1 MEQGGGNEIDQWIWI
16 QEKTFTNWVNEQL
29 KVSGRS
35 VKSISTDLCDGVNL
49 VALVEALQ
57 FRKIGK
63 VYPKPSG
70 KIQMLQNVALAFKAL
85 ADDNIK
91 LVNIGNEDVVNGNAK
106 LTLGLIWSLVQRYQI
121 SSRKDNRLPKKLM
134 ISWFRTVLPD
144 LDITNFTT
152 DWNDGIALHALL
164 EHLKPGMSPNWKKL
178 HSKDRAENCRTA
190 MNLFKDHFNI
200 PIVVHPKD
208 FANDKLDELS
218 AMTYLSYLVKA
229 GSPGYYDTLNWVC
242 KQLRNTNITNLTTDW
257 NDGYYLCAIV
267 HSLGG
272 EGTGYPNIDRNRKVE
287 NCQRGMDAGQKL
299 GVEPLL
305 SASEMADPNV
315 DHLTMMAYI
324 SKFRAVLPRKN
335 KNEKIEVISDFDMVK
350 VGTEFQI
357 RIQRE
362 DNYVDIKLIGM
373 EVQDKMGKHKCA
385 LTWADRIGQAIF
397 IPKITGE
404 HKLFVTYDGVTIKD
418 CPIEF
423 IVKADSGRATFEMES
438 DSLRIGK
445 PNEISVDLSEA
456 GKGELIIET
465 ISPIG
470 NLHYPSGEQQGLKY
484 VAEIQPNEVA
494 NTSMAG
500 EGQITAIVAHNDSS
514 IPVNI
519 EQSDEDENTCEITF
533 VPDEA
538 GTFTVHAFFNGD
550 EVPGSPKSMS
560 VTDPGLIKVSGDGIV
575 GGTKGTELKF
585 TVDAENAGGVI
596 DVDVIVEGKPINVMK
611 HIIASNR
618 YEYRYRAISA
628 GTYMVHVKW
637 NGKDI
642 PESPYRPK
650 ITDRSKI
657 IPLDDLTDRKDENG
671 YFVLDCDK
679 ETALRFDISQAGPG
693 NFTAEV
699 LAPKGRLPVAIRK
712 SKEDI
717 ILVGF
722 TARQEGNHYIH
733 LFWSDVPLD
742 MSPILAYCPGP
753 VLPVDYTKVL
763 VTGQGCATA
772 RAMVKAEFMID
783 GRKAGP
789 GIPRAQMY
797 GVKANVDIE
806 MKALKYD
813 RYMCNYTAPT
823 PGGYLLYVF
832 WSEETVP
839 GTPFKVSVLPKG
851 RSNKVLVTG
860 SGLKGGYV
868 GQELCVNVDS
878 REAGNGEV
886 TADFNGKRETAR
898 CDKID
903 HKNGIVSLRLY
914 PTEANTHT
922 LFIKYDG
929 EDVPGSPFKISVGEP
944 PDPRKVRCYGPG
956 IEDGVIQNYESRFIV
971 ETFGAGAGQLAV
983 RIRGPK
989 GAFAVDMQR
998 DSQTDRVIVCRYDP
1012 LEAGKYIIGV
1022 KWSGVHVPWSPF
1034 QVNIFET
1041 REELHRHWKMEKG
1054 INISARE
1061 QSEFLWKDEI

>member
-29 KVSGRS
+29 NVSGRS
-35 VKSISTDLCDGVNL
+35 IKSISTDLCDGVNL

-144 LDITNFTT
+144 LDITNFTN
-152 DWNDGIALHALL
+152 DWNDGIALQ
-164 EHLKPGMSPNWKKL
+164 
-178 HSKDRAENCRTA
+178 AENCRTA
-190 MNLFKDHFNI
+190 MNLFKEHFNI

-272 EGTGYPNIDRNRKVE
+272 EGTGYPNIDRSRKVE
-287 NCQRGMDAGQKL
+287 NCQKGMDTGKML
-299 GVEPLL
+299 GVDPLL

-335 KNEKIEVISDFDMVK
+335 KNEKIEIISDFDKVK
-350 VGTEFQI
+350 VGKEFEI
-357 RIQRE
+357 RIERE

-385 LTWADRIGQAIF
+385 ISWVERVGKAIF
-397 IPKITGE
+397 VPKMTGE
-404 HKLFVTYDGVTIKD
+404 HK
-418 CPIEF
+418 
-423 IVKADSGRATFEMES
+423 
-438 DSLRIGK
+438 
-445 PNEISVDLSEA
+445 VDLSEA
-456 GKGELIIET
+456 GKGELLIET
-465 ISPIG
+465 TSPSG
-470 NLHYPSGEQQGLKY
+470 RLQYPLGEQQGFKY
-484 VAEIQPNEVA
+484 VAQIQPDEVGNWQVRIILDNGEIEGSPTHFRVYDPRKVTFSGPKLGFAGEKSIFKA

-500 EGQITAIVAHNDSS
+500 EGELTVIATHNDRS
-514 IPVNI
+514 IPVSI
-519 EQSDEDENTCEITF
+519 EQSEENSNTCEISF
-533 VPDEA
+533 VPEE
-538 GTFTVHAFFNGD
+538 GGISTVQAFFNGD
-550 EVPGSPKSMS
+550 EVPGSPKSMP
-560 VTDPGLIKVSGDGIV
+560 VTDPGLIKVSGEGIV
-575 GGTKGTELKF
+575 GGTKGEELKF
-585 TVDAENAGGVI
+585 TVYAEDVGGAI
-596 DVDVIVEGKPINVMK
+596 DVDVLVEGKPINVMK
-611 HIIASNR
+611 YIIAPDR
-618 YEYRYRAISA
+618 YEYRYRAVSA
-628 GTYMVHVKW
+628 GTYLVHVKW
-637 NGKDI
+637 NGKEI
-642 PESPYRPK
+642 NESPFRPK
-650 ITDRSKI
+650 ITDRSRI
-657 IPLDDLTDRKDENG
+657 IPLDDLTNRKDENG
-671 YFVLDCDK
+671 YLVLYCEK
-679 ETALRFDISQAGPG
+679 ETVLRYDISQAGPG

-699 LAPKGRLPVAIRK
+699 LSPHGRIPVDTRRNKDEIVH
-712 SKEDI
+712 
-717 ILVGF
+717 VGF
-722 TARQEGNHYIH
+722 TARHEGNHYIH

-753 VLPVDYTKVL
+753 MLPVDYTKVV
-763 VTGQGCATA
+763 VTGQGCETA
-772 RAMVKAEFMID
+772 RAMVIAEFMID
-783 GRKAGP
+783 GKKAGP
-789 GIPRAQMY
+789 GIPRVQMY

-806 MKALKYD
+806 MRALKYD
-813 RYMCNYTAPT
+813 RYICKYKAPA
-823 PGGYLLYVF
+823 PGAYVLYVF
-832 WSEETVP
+832 WSDEMVP
-839 GTPFKVSVLPKG
+839 GSPFKVSVLPKG

-868 GQELCVNVDS
+868 GQELCVNIDS

-886 TADFNGKRETAR
+886 SADFIGKRDTPR

-914 PTEANTHT
+914 PTEAHAHT

-956 IEDGVIQNYESRFIV
+956 IEDGVIQTYESRFIV

-1022 KWSGVHVPWSPF
+1022 KWSGVHVPGSPF

-1041 REELHRHWKMEKG
+1041 REELYRHWKMEKG